1 MFRNS
6 ISTND
11 IQMVVKWDDSTQ
23 RLFSGGCD
31 NVIHSYDLEEM
42 KSEKTRESMQKYKG
56 GHTGDIMDLLPI

>member
-1 MFRNS
+1 
-6 ISTND
+6 
-11 IQMVVKWDDSTQ
+11 MVVKWDDSTQ